1 MADIELSAGEYHAE
15 IRLDGAGLNSLTFN
29 GRNLV
34 EPFVPLHPEKFRG
47 DVLAPWPNRIR
58 DGKYAYDGVE
68 YRVPLTE
75 PVRQNA
81 LHGLVNLSLW
91 SLLSK
96 SLTRAELTYELPESE
111 LYPSTLKLHTIYEI
125 SEQGLLIEI
134 IVENIGE
141 RAAPFGVSIH
151 PYLVADPES
160 KVDYWSLKM
169 PSNRYF
175 RVDDGR
181 LLPIEI
187 ETTPQNLDF
196 RSPMQI
202 GNTFIDHAFLVDE
215 SLKEADIEILGPSGS
230 GVGMSYSKN
239 LNWIQIHTA
248 DRDGGADSRRSLAVE
263 PMTCPPD
270 AFNSGID
277 LVHLLPAQIE
287 RNTWK
292 IYAL

>member
-1 MADIELSAGEYHAE
+1 MADIELIAGEYQAE
-15 IRLDGAGLNSLTFN
+15 IRLDGAGLNSLTFK

-34 EPFVPLHPEKFRG
+34 EPFLPLQPEKFRG
-47 DVLAPWPNRIR
+47 DVLAPFPNRIR
-58 DGKYAYDGVE
+58 DGKYTYERVE
-68 YRVPLTE
+68 YQLPLTE
-75 PVRQNA
+75 PARHNA
-81 LHGLVNLSLW
+81 LHGFVNLPLW
-91 SLLSK
+91 SLHSK
-96 SLTRAELTYELPESE
+96 SITRAELTHELPEFE
-111 LYPSTLKLHTIYEI
+111 FYPGTLKLQTVYEI

-134 IVENIGE
+134 TVENIGKK
-141 RAAPFGVSIH
+141 AAPFGVSIH
-151 PYLVADPES
+151 PYLIADPES

-169 PSNRYF
+169 PSNKYF
-175 RVDDGR
+175 QVDDER

-187 ETTPQNLDF
+187 ETTPSSLDF
-196 RSPMQI
+196 RYPRQI

-215 SLKEADIEILGPSGS
+215 SLKETDIEILGPSGS

-287 RNTWK
+287 RSTWK

>member
-1 MADIELSAGEYHAE
+1 MAEIELSAGGYHAE
-15 IRLDGAGLNSLTFN
+15 IRLDGAGLNSLTFK
-29 GRNLV
+29 GRNLI
-34 EPFVPLHPEKFRG
+34 EPFAPLQPEKFRG
-47 DVLAPWPNRIR
+47 DVLAPFPNRIR
-58 DGKYAYDGVE
+58 DGKYTYQGVAYQL
-68 YRVPLTE
+68 PLTE

-81 LHGLVNLSLW
+81 LHGFVNLPLW
-91 SLLSK
+91 SLFSK
-96 SLTRAELTYELPESE
+96 STTRVELTYELPESDF
-111 LYPSTLKLHTIYEI
+111 YPGTLKLQTVYEI

-134 IVENIGE
+134 TVENIGGKT
-141 RAAPFGVSIH
+141 APFGVSIH
-151 PYLVADPES
+151 PYLIADPES
-160 KVDYWSLKM
+160 TVDYWSLKM
-169 PSNRYF
+169 PSNKYF
-175 RVDDGR
+175 RVDDER

-187 ETTPQNLDF
+187 EITPSNLDF
-196 RSPMQI
+196 RYPRQI

-215 SLKEADIEILGPSGS
+215 SLKETDIEILAPSGS

-270 AFNSGID
+270 AFNSGIN

-287 RNTWK
+287 RSTWK

>member
-1 MADIELSAGEYHAE
+1 MADIELSAGDYCAE

-58 DGKYAYDGVE
+58 DGKYAYEGVE
-68 YRVPLTE
+68 YQVPLTE
-75 PVRQNA
+75 PARQNA

-96 SLTRAELTYELPESE
+96 NTTRAELTYELPESE
-111 LYPSTLKLHTIYEI
+111 FYPSTLKLLTIYEI

-141 RAAPFGVSIH
+141 RTAPFGVSIH
-151 PYLVADPES
+151 PYLVADSES
-160 KVDYWSLKM
+160 KVDYWSLQT
-169 PSNRYF
+169 PS
-175 RVDDGR
+175 
-181 LLPIEI
+181 
-187 ETTPQNLDF
+187 NLDF
-196 RSPMQI
+196 RYPRQI

-215 SLKEADIEILGPSGS
+215 SLKETNIEILAPSGN

-277 LVHLLPAQIE
+277 LLHLLPAQIE
-287 RNTWK
+287 RSTWK

>member
-1 MADIELSAGEYHAE
+1 MADIELIAGEYKAE
-15 IRLDGAGLNSLTFN
+15 IRLDGAGLNSLTLK

-34 EPFVPLHPEKFRG
+34 EPFLPLQPEKFRG
-47 DVLAPWPNRIR
+47 DVLAPFPNRIR
-58 DGKYAYDGVE
+58 DGKYAYEGVE
-68 YRVPLTE
+68 YQLPLTE
-75 PVRQNA
+75 PARQNA
-81 LHGLVNLSLW
+81 LHGFVNLRLW
-91 SLLSK
+91 TLLSK
-96 SLTRAELTYELPESE
+96 SMTRAELTYELQESE
-111 LYPSTLKLHTIYEI
+111 FYPGTLKLQTIYEI

-134 IVENIGE
+134 TVENIGE
-141 RAAPFGVSIH
+141 KTAPFGVSIH
-151 PYLVADPES
+151 PYLIADPES

-169 PSNRYF
+169 PSNKYF
-175 RVDDGR
+175 RVDDER

-187 ETTPQNLDF
+187 ETTPSNLDF
-196 RSPMQI
+196 RYPRQI

-215 SLKEADIEILGPSGS
+215 SLKETDIEILGPSGS

-248 DRDGGADSRRSLAVE
+248 DRDGSADSRRSLAVE

-277 LVHLLPAQIE
+277 LIHLLPAQIE
-287 RNTWK
+287 KSTWK